1 MKKLFAVLIFCA
13 VVLLA
18 ACGEE
23 IEPNMEGEVADF
35 SFTTQANE
43 TLSLD
48 DLRGEWWIAD
58 FIFTNCTTVCLPMT
72 TNMADLQSKLKE
84 EDLDVQLVSF
94 SVDPDYDSPEVLIEY
109 AKEYDADFS
118 NWSFLTG
125 YDFETIKE
133 LSMNSFRSVVEQAAP
148 GDDQVTHGTSFFL
161 VNPDGEI
168 IKRYSGVDNNEMD
181 LIVEDLRLVLN

>member
-1 MKKLFAVLIFCA
+1 MKKLIAVLIFCA

-109 AKEYDADFS
+109 AKEYDADFN